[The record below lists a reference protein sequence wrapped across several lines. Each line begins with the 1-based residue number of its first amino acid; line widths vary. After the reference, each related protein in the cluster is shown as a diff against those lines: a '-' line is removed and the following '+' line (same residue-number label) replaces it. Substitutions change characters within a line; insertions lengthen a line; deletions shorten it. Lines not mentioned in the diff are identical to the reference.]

1 MSADGPGAVS
11 ADRIGTSGSIYDLGY
26 QRYRG
31 QRLGRAYAFRSL
43 YLHGLAASFGI
54 GRSTRSKVI
63 PIGLF
68 AIALVPALIE
78 LGVTAL
84 AGEALRPV
92 RLDNYF
98 SLVGTVMVLFG
109 AAVAPELGSRD
120 QRHHVLSLYFSRAL
134 ERRDYAVA
142 RLAALLTA
150 MLAIAL
156 IPEFV
161 LYLGTALVRSDP
173 VSYLSNNADQP
184 GLILGSG
191 IVVAL
196 QVTGVALAIA
206 SLTPRRAYATG
217 GIVAYWFIA
226 DGLGSLIASITPPP
240 TAAASQFT
248 SWTHDA
254 VLLSPSLVGD
264 GAVRWFFGTA
274 PEDALARADLA
285 GWVYVLAALVYA
297 AIGIAVVLRRFHRI
311 AA

>member
-1 MSADGPGAVS
+1 MSAGGSTDRVGA
-11 ADRIGTSGSIYDLGY
+11 GGSIYDLGY
-26 QRYRG
+26 QRYGGR
-31 QRLGRAYAFRSL
+31 RLGRAYAFRSL
-43 YLHGLAASFGI
+43 YLHGLAAAFGI
-54 GRSTRSKVI
+54 GRSTRSKVV

-84 AGEALRPV
+84 AGEALQPV

-134 ERRDYAVA
+134 ERRDYALA

-161 LYLGTALVRSDP
+161 LYIGTALIHSDP
-173 VSYLSNNADQP
+173 VSYLVDHADQP

-191 IVVAL
+191 VLVAL
-196 QVTGVALAIA
+196 QATGVALAIS

-240 TAAASQFT
+240 DAGASHITA
-248 SWTHDA
+248 WTHLA

-264 GAVRWFFGTA
+264 GTVRWFFGTA
-274 PEDALARADLA
+274 PDEVLARADLA
-285 GWVYVLAALVYA
+285 GWVYVAAAVVYA
-297 AIGIAVVLRRFHRI
+297 AVGIATVLRRFGRI